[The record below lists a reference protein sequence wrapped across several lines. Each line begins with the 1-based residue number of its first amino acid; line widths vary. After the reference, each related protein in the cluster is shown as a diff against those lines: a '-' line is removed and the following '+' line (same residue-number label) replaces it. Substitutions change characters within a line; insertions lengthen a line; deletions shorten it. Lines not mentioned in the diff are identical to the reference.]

1 MPRTRSL
8 AWAELKVGLLTIV
21 AVFMTGLLIF
31 LLSGQAGFPWQQ
43 YELRTVFDN
52 IAGLKEGAPV
62 RLAGL
67 EVGSV
72 EELRFAPSG
81 DRVEALLRVRK
92 DMQPRI
98 TTSSVAVLG
107 SVSLLGEAAVDI
119 TAASDGTPI
128 PSGGLIMSGK
138 AAGSL
143 TDVAAQA
150 SVGIDALNGLLQ
162 DVRSGRGTV
171 GKLFT
176 DDAIAREVET
186 LLASLNDVSRRVGR
200 GNGSVARLLNDPS
213 AAQAFEASMQNL
225 QAITGRISRGEGSL
239 GQLMADD
246 EFARSLTSLTT
257 SLNTFTGRL
266 TTGEGTLGQLS
277 TNRELFDHLNSM
289 SGRIDGVMAGLQQG
303 EGTVGM
309 ALKDKQL
316 FENMNAAVVQL
327 RETLQATQTLLTAI
341 QSDPKKYLNIRVSL
355 F

>member
-72 EELRFAPSG
+72 EELRFTPAG
-81 DRVEALLRVRK
+81 DRVEVLIRVRK

-98 TTSSVAVLG
+98 TTSSVATLG

-119 TAASDGTPI
+119 TAASDGAPV

-150 SVGIDALNGLLQ
+150 YEGIDVLTGLLE

-171 GKLFT
+171 GKLFV
-176 DDAIAREVET
+176 DDAIARDVET
-186 LLASLNDVSRRVGR
+186 LLASLNDVTRRAGR
-200 GNGSVARLLNDPS
+200 GTGTVARLLNDPA
-213 AAQAFEASMQNL
+213 AAQALEALMQNL
-225 QAITGRISRGEGSL
+225 QEMTGRINRGEGSL
-239 GQLMADD
+239 GKLLADD
-246 EFARSLTSLTT
+246 EFARSLTGLTT
-257 SLNTFTGRL
+257 SLNAFTGRL
-266 TTGEGTLGQLS
+266 NAGEGTLGQLS
-277 TNRELFDHLNSM
+277 TNREPFDHLNTAI
-289 SGRIDGVMAGLQQG
+289 GRLDGVMAGLQRG

-309 ALKDKQL
+309 ALTDKQL
-316 FENMNAAVVQL
+316 YENMNAFAVEL
-327 RETLQATQTLLTAI
+327 RATLQDTRKLLTAI
-341 QSDPKKYLNIRVSL
+341 QSDPKKYLNIRVSI